1 MNNLSVAV
9 TKILLSS
16 FSAITILL
24 SSFLIILIFNMWLQ
38 EGIPPFENIK
48 FSVALFFTIMMLL
61 VICQCL
67 KYFTD
72 MATDRRNHL
81 RKDKLRN
88 DKYINDNV
96 SI

>member
-1 MNNLSVAV
+1 MNNLSVAI

-16 FSAITILL
+16 VSAITILL
-24 SSFLIILIFNMWLQ
+24 SAFLITLIFNMWIQ

-48 FSVALFFTIMMLL
+48 FSAALFFTIIMLL

-72 MATDRRNHL
+72 MAIDRRDRPN
-81 RKDKLRN
+81 R
-88 DKYINDNV
+88 
-96 SI
+96 

>member
-48 FSVALFFTIMMLL
+48 FSIALFFTIMMLL

-67 KYFTD
+67 KYYTD
-72 MATDRRNHL
+72 MATDRRNNL
-81 RKDKLRN
+81 MKEKPRN
-88 DKYINDNV
+88 DKYRNDDV
-96 SI
+96 RI